1 MNALLGPRRRDAKVV
16 RRAKA
21 ATVHKVRGNGVKA
34 VLVATG
40 HPVIVAHVRA
50 VIARAGIAEV
60 VIVRAVTEAVT
71 GAIADAPLA
80 VPTCSVISSWKSC

>member
-1 MNALLGPRRRDAKVV
+1 MNALLGPRRLDAKVV

-34 VLVATG
+34 VLAATG

-50 VIARAGIAEV
+50 VIVRGVIAEA
-60 VIVRAVTEAVT
+60 VIAAVT
-71 GAIADAPLA
+71 GAMADAPLA
-80 VPTCSVISSWKSC
+80 VRTCSVISSWKSC

>member
-1 MNALLGPRRRDAKVV
+1 MNALLAPRRRDAKVV

-34 VLVATG
+34 VLAATG

-50 VIARAGIAEV
+50 VIAEV
-60 VIVRAVTEAVT
+60 VIARAVTEAVT